1 MKGFESSTRF
11 CALGVVASIALLG
24 FATEGTTQSAAVP
37 DFTGSDFAWS
47 GIGGG
52 DFIAIPGG
60 PAPVTQD
67 PRFERVANADARE
80 TGAQPNY
87 RIGDV
92 SNPNLQQWVR
102 DVMQKDNDEV
112 NAGKI
117 AFSPRSTCHPGGTP
131 GFILM
136 GGGMTHFL
144 QAPDMIVMI
153 HDGDAQM
160 RRIYLNASHRE
171 NPSPSWYG
179 DSVGH
184 WEGDTL
190 VVDTIGLNDRT
201 FIDAYRTPHT
211 EKLHVTERWRLTDGG
226 EVLEVRV
233 NVTDPGTFNEP
244 WQGLRRYRRET
255 MPYEEIICAENNE
268 QFYGDLMPK
277 ADSSDF

>member
-1 MKGFESSTRF
+1 MMNMISPTRLCMVSAF
-11 CALGVVASIALLG
+11 ASIAV
-24 FATEGTTQSAAVP
+24 FALASDGASQTTSVP
-37 DFTGSDFAWS
+37 DFTGSDMAWT

-52 DFIAIPGG
+52 EFIAIPGG

-67 PRFERVANADARE
+67 PRFERVANADARIS
-80 TGAQPNY
+80 GAQPNY
-87 RIGDV
+87 RIGDL

-117 AFSPRSTCHPGGTP
+117 AFSPRSTCNPGGVP
-131 GFILM
+131 GFDLM

-144 QAPDMIVMI
+144 QSPDMVVMI

-160 RRIYLNASHRE
+160 RRIHLNAPHRE

-190 VVDTIGLNDRT
+190 VIDTIALDDRS
-201 FIDAYRTPHT
+201 FIDAYRTPHS
-211 EKLHVTERWRLTDGG
+211 EQLHVTERWRLVEDG
-226 EVLEVRV
+226 EVLEVHV
-233 NVTDPGTFNEP
+233 NVTDPGAFHEP
-244 WQGLRRYRRET
+244 WQALRRFRREAN
-255 MPYEEIICAENNE
+255 PLEEMICAENNE

-277 ADSSDF
+277 ADGVDF